1 MITALTML
9 ITPLSLATP
18 AITIDVKDFQTEQYD
33 HARQAA
39 GIGSNV
45 QVASLASSTING
57 TATHAYDG
65 KPNDSDSDT
74 DVDPYSG

>member
-9 ITPLSLATP
+9 VTPLSLATP

-39 GIGSNV
+39 GMGSNV
-45 QVASLASSTING
+45 QIASVASQTFNG

-65 KPNDSDSDT
+65 KPNDADNDT
-74 DVDPYSG
+74 DTDPYAY